1 MIFDRFYQSEPI
13 PGVTGSGIGLHMV
26 KEYVS
31 LHNGKIEVHSKIGV
45 GTTFLIY
52 IPSDLKGDDSESKAP
67 AMSPDVEEKVVY
79 SDRKTILIVEDN
91 VEFRRFLV
99 EQLIGQF
106 NILEAGDG
114 AEGEEVAIHKSPDLI
129 ISDMMMPKVDGLEM
143 CVRIKN
149 NIQTSHIPIILLTAR
164 ISDEARIESYKAGA
178 DSYISKPF
186 NYDIL
191 LTRINMLLEQQE
203 KRKEIFH
210 KEIEI
215 SPQNI
220 TITSLDEEFVEKA
233 LRLVEENMENPEF
246 SVNNLCDDLGMS
258 RSQLYRK
265 FESITGLTP
274 NDFIRSVRLKR
285 AAQLLRG
292 SSYNISEISD
302 RVGFNSIKYFNKYFK
317 EEFGFTPTQ
326 YRSNGSE
333 VVSKR

>member
-1 MIFDRFYQSEPI
+1 LELINQLLDFRKLEMGGESLKLHQADIVEFVRYIGSGFKELATNRSIKFSIESECPGMNIWFDDTKMQRILNNIYSNAFKFTPDGGLISTIVATEKKDEKIFVRIEISDTGCGISEKDLNVIFDRFYQSEPI

-143 CVRIKN
+143 YSSCEPQHNVSDFLSSVVKS
-149 NIQTSHIPIILLTAR
+149 TDDYTA
-164 ISDEARIESYKAGA
+164 
-178 DSYISKPF
+178 
-186 NYDIL
+186 
-191 LTRINMLLEQQE
+191 E
-203 KRKEIFH
+203 K
-210 KEIEI
+210 
-215 SPQNI
+215 
-220 TITSLDEEFVEKA
+220 T
-233 LRLVEENMENPEF
+233 
-246 SVNNLCDDLGMS
+246 
-258 RSQLYRK
+258 
-265 FESITGLTP
+265 
-274 NDFIRSVRLKR
+274 
-285 AAQLLRG
+285 
-292 SSYNISEISD
+292 
-302 RVGFNSIKYFNKYFK
+302 
-317 EEFGFTPTQ
+317 
-326 YRSNGSE
+326 NG
-333 VVSKR
+333 RWG